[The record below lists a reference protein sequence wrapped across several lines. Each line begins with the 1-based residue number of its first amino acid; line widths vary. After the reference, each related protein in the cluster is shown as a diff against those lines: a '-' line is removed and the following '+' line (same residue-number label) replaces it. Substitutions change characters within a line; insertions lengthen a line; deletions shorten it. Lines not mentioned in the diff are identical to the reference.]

1 MCKASNSA
9 LRHVQGGASHSEGST
24 KQESPVDHDLPAAFE
39 KEKGAGGHDVGGED
53 LGVPTDEEILMSHL
67 NLGPGF

>member
-1 MCKASNSA
+1 MPVLPFGEEKRS
-9 LRHVQGGASHSEGST
+9 GGPE
-24 KQESPVDHDLPAAFE
+24 
-39 KEKGAGGHDVGGED
+39 VGGED

>member
-1 MCKASNSA
+1 MDKSEAASDSA
-9 LRHVQGGASHSEGST
+9 LSGSSV
-24 KQESPVDHDLPAAFE
+24 KQESDVDDTAPAQPLRQT
-39 KEKGAGGHDVGGED
+39 GVDED

>member
-1 MCKASNSA
+1 M
-9 LRHVQGGASHSEGST
+9 SEQAVSV
-24 KQESPVDHDLPAAFE
+24 KQESDIGEETVPASSHGQTGVD
-39 KEKGAGGHDVGGED
+39 ED